1 MTADNGMRQLQFGEF
16 SADIDDAGCHGLFR
30 GQQPVGL
37 SDVPRKVLFV
47 LLQHRPRPVLAK
59 MLLQELWHP
68 GANPSN
74 LAKQVK
80 ALRAALGDER
90 SQRYIMTVKKEG
102 YAFVMAV
109 TESPAGPGEAREENI
124 EAARQVLQA
133 SAAAVRANGLAAELS
148 SKAEWRLAREKLL
161 RDFRGS
167 CLHDLELLEE
177 AIEECDRRIRLI
189 ADRRRL
195 HVGDRFRREAMLVP
209 PRRLAD
215 GPPLR
220 SQSPHQAE
228 ATAAAPLIEYSRN
241 HPLVV
246 NVGAYA
252 PACLAVMQ
260 SLRRRF
266 GLEVRPLFED
276 LSGRQQ
282 VLRLFHDD
290 EADFLFAPHAP
301 VLLVGD
307 HGVLDYRWLTPVHS
321 YQQLLFQ
328 MPGSP
333 RRRHRNLLVY
343 KGGSPEEQLMAGVG
357 IPHSAVPEMVSSLE
371 SLVSKVEGLD
381 PGDMVMAWE
390 PLATGLASK
399 YPLTR
404 MADFR
409 CWQSLYC
416 HKRWQRGALRPL
428 KDQFRRLFAGEWIH
442 CRSNR
447 EWAIECLAVEL
458 RALEFF
464 TAGSGLRP
472 TS

>member
-1 MTADNGMRQLQFGEF
+1 MTVGNGMRQLHFGEF
-16 SADIDDAGCHGLFR
+16 SADMDETGCHGLFR
-30 GQQPVGL
+30 GHQPVGL

-59 MLLQELWHP
+59 TLLQELWHP

-74 LAKQVK
+74 LAKQVR
-80 ALRAALGDER
+80 ALRAALGDEN

-102 YAFVMAV
+102 YAFVMTV
-109 TESPAGPGEAREENI
+109 TDSLANAAEG
-124 EAARQVLQA
+124 ARQVVQA
-133 SAAAVRANGLAAELS
+133 SLPAVPANGAAAEPS
-148 SKAEWRLAREKLL
+148 SKDDWRLAREKLI

-189 ADRRRL
+189 AGRRRL
-195 HVGDRFRREAMLVP
+195 HLGDRFRHEAVLVP
-209 PRRLAD
+209 PRRLD
-215 GPPLR
+215 PGPSSGRHSPLA
-220 SQSPHQAE
+220 AE
-228 ATAAAPLIEYSRN
+228 ASAAAPLVEYSRAN
-241 HPLVV
+241 PLVA
-246 NVGAYA
+246 NIGAYA

-307 HGVLDYRWLTPVHS
+307 HRVLDYRWLTPVHS
-321 YQQLLFQ
+321 YQQILLQ
-328 MPGSP
+328 MPGTP
-333 RRRHRNLLVY
+333 KRRHRSLLVY
-343 KGGSPEEQLMAGVG
+343 KGGSPEEQFMTGYG
-357 IPHSAVPEMVSSLE
+357 IPRSAVPEIVSSLE
-371 SLVSKVEGLD
+371 SLVAKVEGLD
-381 PGDMVMAWE
+381 PGDLVMAWE

-399 YPLTR
+399 YPLSR
-404 MADFR
+404 MAEFR

-428 KDQFRRLFAGEWIH
+428 KDQFRRLFASEWIH

-447 EWAIECLAVEL
+447 EWTIECLAVEL

>member
-1 MTADNGMRQLQFGEF
+1 MTAGHGMRQLHFGEF

-30 GQQPVGL
+30 WQQPVGL

-59 MLLQELWHP
+59 TLLQELWHP

-80 ALRAALGDER
+80 ALRAALGDGR

-102 YAFVMAV
+102 YAFVMTV
-109 TESPAGPGEAREENI
+109 TESPADAGEAVRERTD
-124 EAARQVLQA
+124 AARQVVQA
-133 SAAAVRANGLAAELS
+133 SMSAVVANAASGVAADLS
-148 SKAEWRLAREKLL
+148 SKDDWRLAREKLL

-167 CLHDLELLEE
+167 CLHDLELLDE

-189 ADRRRL
+189 AGRRRL
-195 HVGDRFRREAMLVP
+195 HLGDRFRHETVLVP
-209 PRRLAD
+209 PRRLAP
-215 GPPLR
+215 G
-220 SQSPHQAE
+220 SHAGE
-228 ATAAAPLIEYSRN
+228 ASAAAPLIHYSRVN
-241 HPLVV
+241 PLVV
-246 NVGAYA
+246 NIGAYA

-266 GLEVRPLFED
+266 GLEARPLFED

-301 VLLVGD
+301 VILVGD
-307 HGVLDYRWLTPVHS
+307 HRVLDYRWLTPVHS
-321 YQQLLFQ
+321 YQQIVLQ
-328 MPGSP
+328 MPGTP
-333 RRRHRNLLVY
+333 KRRHRNLLVY
-343 KGGSPEEQLMAGVG
+343 KGGSPEEQLIAGVG
-357 IPHSAVPEMVSSLE
+357 IHRSAVPEMVSSLE
-371 SLVSKVEGLD
+371 SLVAKVEGLD
-381 PGDMVMAWE
+381 PGDMVVAWE

-399 YPLTR
+399 YPLIR
-404 MADFR
+404 MAEFR

-416 HKRWQRGALRPL
+416 HKRWHRGALRPL

-447 EWAIECLAVEL
+447 EWTIECLAVEL

>member
-1 MTADNGMRQLQFGEF
+1 MQQLHFGEF
-16 SADIDDAGCHGLFR
+16 SAEVDNAGCHGLFR

-59 MLLQELWHP
+59 LLLQELWHP

-109 TESPAGPGEAREENI
+109 SESSADGDGTAGHEVTEAKQVVHVSVPAGTEDGGAPEA
-124 EAARQVLQA
+124 L
-133 SAAAVRANGLAAELS
+133 

-167 CLHDLELLEE
+167 CLHDLELLDE
-177 AIEECDRRIRLI
+177 AIEECERRIRLI
-189 ADRRRL
+189 AGIRRL
-195 HVGDRFRREAMLVP
+195 RLGDRFRHEPVLVP
-209 PRRLAD
+209 PRRLAA
-215 GPPLR
+215 GRSPPP
-220 SQSPHQAE
+220 QDPQ
-228 ATAAAPLIEYSRN
+228 AAAASAAASLVEYSRN
-241 HPLVV
+241 NPIAV

-266 GLEVRPLFED
+266 GLEVRPIFED

-307 HGVLDYRWLTPVHS
+307 YGALDYRWLTPVHS
-321 YQQLLFQ
+321 YLQVLLQ
-328 MPGSP
+328 MPGTP
-333 RRRHRNLLVY
+333 KRRHHKLLVY
-343 KGGSPEEQLMAGVG
+343 KGGSPEEQLIAGVG
-357 IPHSAVPEMVSSLE
+357 IPRSVTPEMVASLE
-371 SLVSKVEGLD
+371 SLVAKVEGME
-381 PGDMVMAWE
+381 PGDMLMAWE
-390 PLATGLASK
+390 PLATGLVSK
-399 YPLTR
+399 HPLARVT
-404 MADFR
+404 DYR
-409 CWQSLYC
+409 CWLSLYC

-442 CRSNR
+442 CRANR
-447 EWAIECLAVEL
+447 EWSIECLAVEL

-472 TS
+472 TP